1 MVMFSE
7 FEGSRQEAYDAFH
20 GSRLLGLE
28 DSMIKL
34 SYDGGY
40 FCPHLNQEP
49 LRRRLQTWSP

>member
-1 MVMFSE
+1 MFSE